1 MNAVETG
8 VAWQRHCRIVAL
20 RYQAEQTFLELGE
33 ELYWFEEERQ
43 YKVLGH
49 SSFNAY
55 LADPEVDISRA
66 MAYRL
71 KGVYEKYVLKLGIS
85 EPDGIAARLLP
96 VGADKLDA
104 IRPYVDEGN
113 VDEWLDKAATLSR
126 SDLRQEVKKTFNPPP
141 PAPPGAPEGEVQG
154 NTVMVWCHSQ
164 HQVSAVTA
172 ALAGL
177 VEWR

>member
-1 MNAVETG
+1 MNAIETNA
-8 VAWQRHCRIVAL
+8 AWERHCRIVTL
-20 RYQAEQTFLELGE
+20 RNQAERTFLELGE
-33 ELYWFEEERQ
+33 ELYWFEKERQ
-43 YKVLGH
+43 YETLGH
-49 SSFNAY
+49 DSFNAY

-71 KGVYEKYVLKLGIS
+71 KGVYEKYILELSVDK
-85 EPDGIAARLLP
+85 DGIAARLLP

-104 IRPYVDEGN
+104 IRPYVDEDN

-126 SDLRQEVKKTFNPPP
+126 SDLRQEIKETFNPPP
-141 PAPPGAPEGEVQG
+141 PALPGAPEGEVRG
-154 NTVMVWCHSQ
+154 NTIMVWCHNQ
-164 HQVSAVTA
+164 YQVSAVTA